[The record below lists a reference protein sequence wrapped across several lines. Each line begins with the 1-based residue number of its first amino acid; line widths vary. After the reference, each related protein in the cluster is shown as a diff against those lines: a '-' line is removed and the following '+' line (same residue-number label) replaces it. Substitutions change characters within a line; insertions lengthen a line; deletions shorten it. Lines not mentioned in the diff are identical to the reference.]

1 MATAWDDDGIE
12 LLTKMVGGLETI
24 SDFLMGTEITATTAW
39 SELTYATPG
48 VRDGAKTTVARAYT
62 WGGDGG
68 TITQVTLAL
77 GHDTGIDHFEADE
90 LLCDASSLS
99 VSAVPGEKAK
109 TTASIEFKR

>member
-1 MATAWDDDGIE
+1 MTTAWDDAGIE

-39 SELTYATPG
+39 SLLKCGIQGTRA
-48 VRDGAKTTVARAYT
+48 GAKTTVVREYT
-62 WGGDGG
+62 WTEPGG

-77 GHDTGIDHFEADE
+77 GHDTGIEHFEANE
-90 LLCDASSLS
+90 LLCDSSGLS

-109 TTASIEFKR
+109 TTASIEFTR